1 MPRSVAAGRAVV
13 PMSEHTEAVQDVRPL
28 ESSTSSP
35 MPSASHSRP
44 RSSRA
49 CMLLA
54 VVALGL
60 TIHFAQAVLLPVLV
74 GAFFALLLNP
84 LLARLSGWWLP
95 RWLGALLLLG
105 ILVAGLV
112 AAGNAVYEPALQ
124 AAENAPRT
132 AYRLK
137 QRVLALTREP
147 MQQADAV
154 GKAMDVIGELRGQKK
169 GQTVTVVDPAQNGDA
184 LSRFSDALTTTASVL
199 ILIYFLLVY
208 GENGLRRVVEVA
220 PSLSD
225 KRRTVA
231 VVRSVQAELSRYVLT
246 ITSINIALGVAAT
259 ALFYALG
266 VEDYLLWGAMAA
278 LLNFAPYLGPLV
290 GFLLMLAV
298 GLLQFDQ
305 AGAQLAPAAG
315 YLALNI
321 LESQAITPMIL
332 GRNFSLNP
340 PIILIWLLLWAWL
353 WGMAGLLLA
362 VPLLVCFKVLL
373 AHHPNYGHWA
383 RALER

>member
-1 MPRSVAAGRAVV
+1 M
-13 PMSEHTEAVQDVRPL
+13 
-28 ESSTSSP
+28 
-35 MPSASHSRP
+35 
-44 RSSRA
+44 
-49 CMLLA
+49 
-54 VVALGL
+54 
-60 TIHFAQAVLLPVLV
+60 
-74 GAFFALLLNP
+74 
-84 LLARLSGWWLP
+84 
-95 RWLGALLLLG
+95 
-105 ILVAGLV
+105 